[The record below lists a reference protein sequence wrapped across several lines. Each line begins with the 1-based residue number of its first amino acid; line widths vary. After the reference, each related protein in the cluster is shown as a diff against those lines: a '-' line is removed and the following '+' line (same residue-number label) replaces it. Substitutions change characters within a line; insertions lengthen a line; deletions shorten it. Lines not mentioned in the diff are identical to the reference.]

1 MKHIP
6 PLIASLFATFSF
18 LFAESNETLQIV
30 TTQDPAVET
39 EQTHSDSATAV
50 VSTKD
55 LTDDVNR
62 ISEDIN
68 SKIREYQQTDK
79 MVAAAAGN
87 PKYTSKA
94 VEEKRKAVREAEVAL
109 LKAQEE
115 LRAEIANL
123 PEIKKIAEE
132 NTARQKEIAALREKK
147 KEMQELL
154 RKRSRTSDS
163 P

>member
-1 MKHIP
+1 MKHIL

>member
-123 PEIKKIAEE
+123 PEIKKISEE

>member
-1 MKHIP
+1 MKHIL
-6 PLIASLFATFSF
+6 PLIASLFAPFSF

>member
-1 MKHIP
+1 MKHIL

-123 PEIKKIAEE
+123 PEIKKISEE